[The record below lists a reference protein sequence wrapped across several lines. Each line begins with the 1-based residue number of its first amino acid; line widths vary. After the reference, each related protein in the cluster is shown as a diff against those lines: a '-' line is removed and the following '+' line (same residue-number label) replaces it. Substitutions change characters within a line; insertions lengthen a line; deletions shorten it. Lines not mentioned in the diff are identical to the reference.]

1 MRKHILK
8 DILSYSLYTP
18 LDNMKVKSTSFAS
31 DDNEHSTP
39 IVIEKEM
46 SERDAIR
53 EFVQSHSMHT
63 FGMLQGEHIIE
74 AIVNGFF
81 LFNLRED
88 KYMLNSKDEL
98 LKYCKD
104 NTVSL
109 EEKMYFWD
117 IFLFNQRPKFLTSD
131 EHDYIRD
138 CGDLDGYVEKKL
150 VFSCGGGSSGGKT
163 IISGFIKPSII
174 SDQLAM
180 FLGKPAGTKMAR
192 TEVSKEINTYIR
204 VHGLQSP
211 YNGRIINPDEKL
223 RKLLNINNGVEV
235 TYFNLQKYMKPH
247 FHKEG

>member
-1 MRKHILK
+1 
-8 DILSYSLYTP
+8 
-18 LDNMKVKSTSFAS
+18 MKVKSTTFAS
-31 DDNEHSTP
+31 DDTEHSTP
-39 IVIEKEM
+39 IIVEKEM

-53 EFVQSHSMHT
+53 EFVQSHSMYT
-63 FGMLQGEHIIE
+63 FGGLQGENIIE

-138 CGDLDGYVEKKL
+138 CGDLDGYVEKQP
-150 VFSCGGGSSGGKT
+150 VVSGGGSTTNVTFSNCHAPPYSFSYSSSSPKN
-163 IISGFIKPSII
+163 ISGFVKPILI

-180 FLGKPAGTKMAR
+180 FLGKPLGTKMAR
-192 TEVSKEINTYIR
+192 TDVSRELNTYIR
-204 VHGLQSP
+204 IHHLQSP
-211 YNGRIINPDEKL
+211 YNGRRINPDVKL
-223 RKLLNINNGVEV
+223 RSLLNIDNGVEL
-235 TYFNLQKYMKPH
+235 TYFNLQKFMKHH
-247 FHKEG
+247 FHK

>member
-1 MRKHILK
+1 M
-8 DILSYSLYTP
+8 
-18 LDNMKVKSTSFAS
+18 DNIKVKSTTFAN

-39 IVIEKEM
+39 IIVEKEM
-46 SERDAIR
+46 SARDAIR
-53 EFVQSHSMHT
+53 EFVQSHSVYT
-63 FGMLQGEHIIE
+63 FGALQGEHIIE

-81 LFNLRED
+81 LFNSREN

-138 CGDLDGYVEKKL
+138 CGDLDGYVEKKP
-150 VFSCGGGSSGGKT
+150 VFSGGGSSGSTSITGGRRGP
-163 IISGFIKPSII
+163 SGFVKPSII

-180 FLGKPAGTKMAR
+180 FLGKPVGTKMAR
-192 TEVSKEINTYIR
+192 TDVSKEINTYIR
-204 VHGLQSP
+204 VHHLQDP
-211 YNGRIINPDEKL
+211 FNGRRINPDEKL
-223 RKLLNINNGVEV
+223 RKLLGVSPNDEL
-235 TYFNLQKYMKPH
+235 TYFNLQKYMGRH

>member
-1 MRKHILK
+1 
-8 DILSYSLYTP
+8 
-18 LDNMKVKSTSFAS
+18 MKVKSTTFAS
-31 DDNEHSTP
+31 DDTENSTP
-39 IVIEKEM
+39 IIVEKEM

-53 EFVQSHSMHT
+53 EFVQSHSMYT
-63 FGMLQGEHIIE
+63 FGGLQGENIIE

-81 LFNLRED
+81 LFNLREN
-88 KYMLNSKDEL
+88 KYMLNSKAEL
-98 LKYCKD
+98 LQYCKD

-138 CGDLDGYVEKKL
+138 CGDLDGYVEKKQ
-150 VFSCGGGSSGGKT
+150 VVSCGGGSTSISGGRRVP
-163 IISGFIKPSII
+163 SGFVKPSII

-192 TEVSKEINTYIR
+192 TDVSKEINTYIR
-204 VHGLQSP
+204 VHGLQDP
-211 YNGRIINPDEKL
+211 FNGRRINPDEKL
-223 RKLLNINNGVEV
+223 RKLLGVSPNDEL

-247 FHKEG
+247 FYKES

>member
-1 MRKHILK
+1 
-8 DILSYSLYTP
+8 
-18 LDNMKVKSTSFAS
+18 MKVKSTTFA
-31 DDNEHSTP
+31 DDDTEHSTP
-39 IVIEKEM
+39 IIVEKEI

-53 EFVQSHSMHT
+53 EFVQSHSMYT
-63 FGMLQGEHIIE
+63 FGGLQGENIIE

-81 LFNLRED
+81 LFNLREN
-88 KYMLNSKDEL
+88 KYMLHSKDEL

-117 IFLFNQRPKFLTSD
+117 IFLFNQRPKFLTSE

-138 CGDLDGYVEKKL
+138 CGNLDGYVEKKQ
-150 VFSCGGGSSGGKT
+150 VFSCGGTSSGSSGSSGVKKFP
-163 IISGFIKPSII
+163 SGFIKPSYI
-174 SDQLAM
+174 SDELAV

-192 TEVSKEINTYIR
+192 TDVSKEINTYIR

-211 YNGRIINPDEKL
+211 FNGRIINPDEKL
-223 RKLLNINNGVEV
+223 KKLLNIDNGVEL

>member
-1 MRKHILK
+1 M
-8 DILSYSLYTP
+8 YNTN
-18 LDNMKVKSTSFAS
+18 NMKVKSTIFAS
-31 DDNEHSTP
+31 DDTEHSTP
-39 IVIEKEM
+39 IIVEKEM

-53 EFVQSHSMHT
+53 EFVQSHSMYT
-63 FGMLQGEHIIE
+63 FGGLQGEHIIE

-81 LFNLRED
+81 LFNLREN
-88 KYMLNSKDEL
+88 KYMLHSKDEL

-138 CGDLDGYVEKKL
+138 CGHLDGYVEKKQ
-150 VFSCGGGSSGGKT
+150 VFSCGGSSGGSRVP
-163 IISGFIKPSII
+163 SGFIKPSSI
-174 SDQLAM
+174 SDELAV
-180 FLGKPAGTKMAR
+180 FLGKPVGTKMAR
-192 TEVSKEINTYIR
+192 TDVSKEINTYVR

-223 RKLLNINNGVEV
+223 RKLLGVSLNDEL
-235 TYFNLQKYMKPH
+235 TYFNLQKYIKRH

>member
-1 MRKHILK
+1 
-8 DILSYSLYTP
+8 
-18 LDNMKVKSTSFAS
+18 MKVKSTTFAS
-31 DDNEHSTP
+31 DDTEHSTP
-39 IVIEKEM
+39 IIVEKEM

-53 EFVQSHSMHT
+53 EFVQSHSMYT
-63 FGMLQGEHIIE
+63 FGGLQGEHIIE

-138 CGDLDGYVEKKL
+138 CGDLDGYVEKKP
-150 VFSCGGGSSGGKT
+150 VVSCGGGSSGGKRVP
-163 IISGFIKPSII
+163 SGFVKPSSI
-174 SDQLAM
+174 SDELAM

-192 TEVSKEINTYIR
+192 TDVSKEINTYIR
-204 VHGLQSP
+204 VHGLQDP
-211 YNGRIINPDEKL
+211 FNGRRIYPDEKL
-223 RKLLNINNGVEV
+223 KKLLGVTPNDEL
-235 TYFNLQKYMKPH
+235 TYFNLQKYMKHH

>member
-1 MRKHILK
+1 
-8 DILSYSLYTP
+8 
-18 LDNMKVKSTSFAS
+18 MKVKSTIFA
-31 DDNEHSTP
+31 DDDTEHLTP
-39 IVIEKEM
+39 IIVEKEM

-53 EFVQSHSMHT
+53 EFVQSHSMYT
-63 FGMLQGEHIIE
+63 FGMLQGENIIE

-81 LFNLRED
+81 LFNLREN

-138 CGDLDGYVEKKL
+138 CGDLDGYVEKKPL
-150 VFSCGGGSSGGKT
+150 FSSGGGSSNSG
-163 IISGFIKPSII
+163 ISGGSKRVPCGFVKPSII

-192 TEVSKEINTYIR
+192 TDVSKEINTYIR
-204 VHGLQSP
+204 VHGLQCP

-223 RKLLNINNGVEV
+223 RKLLRLSPNDEL
-235 TYFNLQKYMKPH
+235 TYFNLQKFMKPH
-247 FHKEG
+247 FHKEA